1 MLVVVPHLHPTS
13 SRLSG
18 VGRPSCNITEK
29 QSHVCSGV
37 TGLFS
42 VTFMLH
48 KRTKQNPI
56 YLTQMEG
63 ASPCHSFAYLAR
75 VDVAQMLKLR

>member
-37 TGLFS
+37 TGLF
-42 VTFMLH
+42 
-48 KRTKQNPI
+48 RTKQNPI

-63 ASPCHSFAYLAR
+63 ASPCHNFAYLTS
-75 VDVAQMLKLR
+75 LRC